1 MGRNLSTKEMSL
13 FIYQAVRPFRLSIFI
28 MCMVGIVWAIDCSLC
43 PYLLKT
49 ITDRISTISEVSRS
63 NIFSNIGPPVAIY
76 FFMTLINPTVFR
88 FYNYFVDVKMMP
100 NLRWVVSDMSLKA
113 LLNQS
118 YSYYQN
124 HFAGSLAL
132 SIAIFTLWQVNY
144 VFAVS
149 MLTWLTTSIIC
160 SIFLARKFARLS
172 SYWSE
177 YGNAFTGKM
186 ADSLLIALL

>member
-88 FYNYFVDVKMMP
+88 FYNYFVEVKMMP
-100 NLRWVVSDMSLKA
+100 KGPTESKLF
-113 LLNQS
+113 LLPKS
-118 YSYYQN
+118 
-124 HFAGSLAL
+124 FC
-132 SIAIFTLWQVNY
+132 WQLGTKY
-144 VFAVS
+144 CYFY
-149 MLTWLTTSIIC
+149 
-160 SIFLARKFARLS
+160 F
-172 SYWSE
+172 
-177 YGNAFTGKM
+177 M
-186 ADSLLIALL
+186 ASKLCFCC